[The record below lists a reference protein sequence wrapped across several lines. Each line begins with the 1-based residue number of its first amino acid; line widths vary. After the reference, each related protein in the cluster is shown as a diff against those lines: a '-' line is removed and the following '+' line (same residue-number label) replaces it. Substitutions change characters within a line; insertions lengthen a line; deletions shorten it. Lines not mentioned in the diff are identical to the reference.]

1 MRIKQIPVLQ
11 DNYSY
16 LLIDDATKQA
26 ALIDTADDLEQLL
39 PAIEAEQVT
48 LTHIL
53 NTHHHF
59 DHSGGNEKLLA
70 KYPSLTVVGGAH
82 DADKIFGITQQVA
95 HGDTLQIGALTGR
108 VIHIPCHTRGHVAYV
123 FEDALFSGDTLFVA
137 GCGRFFEGDAAQMH
151 QALNVEF
158 AKLPGHT
165 RVFCGHEYTASNLR
179 FAVSVEPNNTAAKH
193 KLTWAQAQREQGL
206 STIPSTLDE
215 ERSYNP
221 FMRVTAPDIQQAT
234 GSHDPVEVMNQLRT
248 LKNNFK

>member
-16 LLIDDATKQA
+16 LLIDDTTKQA

-70 KYPSLTVVGGAH
+70 LYPSLIVVGGAH
-82 DADKIFGITQQVA
+82 DADKIFGITQRVA
-95 HGDTLQIGALTGR
+95 HGDTLQIGALKGQ
-108 VIHIPCHTRGHVAYV
+108 VIHIPCHTRGHVAYL
-123 FEDALFSGDTLFVA
+123 FGDALFSGDTLFVA

-151 QALNVEF
+151 QALNVAF
-158 AKLPGHT
+158 AKLPGNT
-165 RVFCGHEYTASNLR
+165 RVHCGHEYTVSNLR
-179 FAVSVEPNNTAAKH
+179 FAVSVEPNNVAAKQ
-193 KLTWAQAQREQGL
+193 KLSWAQAQREQGL
-206 STIPSTLDE
+206 STIPSTLTE
-215 ERSYNP
+215 ELSYNP
-221 FMRVTAPDIQQAT
+221 FMRVSSPDIQLAT
-234 GSHDPVEVMNQLRT
+234 SSHEPVEVMNQLRT